1 MKNFIFKSSEE
12 DSGLVKKCFN
22 KLDMILSELRQ
33 QRQDNVQILFLLNK
47 VLVNKN
53 LQTQVDEYFEDDE
66 KDIPEEKQE

>member
-22 KLDMILSELRQ
+22 KLDMILSE
-33 QRQDNVQILFLLNK
+33 QRHNRTDISLVLSMLDKL
-47 VLVNKN
+47 LVNKN
-53 LQTQVDEYFEDDE
+53 LQKQVDEYFEDDE